1 MLERKFV
8 ILRSLGLFC
17 RVYDIMSYSKDK
29 FFSEIKGALKK
40 ELGIANEFMIPKLD
54 KIVLNCTSSDAAQD
68 NKVLQIIVAELTA
81 ISGQKPIITKAKNS
95 IAGFKLRE
103 GVSLGAKVTLRR
115 DRMYEFVDRLIYMA
129 LPRVRDFRGLSS
141 KGFDGHGNFSMG
153 IKEQIVFPE
162 INYDKID
169 KVRGFD
175 ITVCTTAKD
184 DKEGLA
190 LLKALK
196 FPFTS

>member
-1 MLERKFV
+1 
-8 ILRSLGLFC
+8 
-17 RVYDIMSYSKDK
+17 MSYSKNK
-29 FFSEIKGALKK
+29 FFSEIKEALKK
-40 ELGIANEFMIPKLD
+40 ELGTTNDFMVPRLE
-54 KIVLNCTSSDAAQD
+54 KIVINCCSSEGAHDG
-68 NKVLQIIVAELTA
+68 KILQSIVDDLTV
-81 ISGQKPIITKAKNS
+81 ISGQKPVITKAKKS

-103 GVSLGAKVTLRR
+103 GMSLGAKVTLRK
-115 DRMYEFVDRLIYMA
+115 DRMYEFVDRLIYIA

-153 IKEQIVFPE
+153 VKEQIIFPE

-175 ITVCTTAKD
+175 ITVCTSAKN
-184 DKEGLA
+184 DKDALA

>member
-1 MLERKFV
+1 
-8 ILRSLGLFC
+8 
-17 RVYDIMSYSKDK
+17 MSYSRDRY
-29 FFSEIKGALKK
+29 FSEIKDLLKK
-40 ELGIANEFMIPKLD
+40 ELGVSNEFMVPKLD
-54 KIVLNCTSSDAAQD
+54 KIVLNCTSSDAAHD
-68 NKVLQIIVAELTA
+68 GKVMQVIVDELTA
-81 ISGQKPIITKAKNS
+81 ISGQKPVITKAKKS

-103 GVSLGAKVTLRR
+103 GSNLGAKVTLRKNK
-115 DRMYEFVDRLIYMA
+115 MYEFVDRLIYMA
-129 LPRVRDFRGLSS
+129 LPKVRDFRGLTS
-141 KGFDGHGNFSMG
+141 KGFDGKGNFSMG

-175 ITVCTTAKD
+175 ITVCTTARD
-184 DKEGLA
+184 DKSALA